1 MVRVTIPD
9 ATKAEV
15 LEILKRHKPAEVHQA
30 PNTDCAS
37 DIFHF
42 LALLRSCKQGSGLP
56 TRQSAAVRRWSTTP
70 ARLSGN
76 YPGPVVP
83 SLSVIATC
91 TDTADNPNN
100 ATVDGAFAAY
110 FSTVAPWLDPGPG
123 SCTPT
128 ALSCTDETDN
138 DCDNLVDQDDAD
150 ECPPP
155 PGGTGGKGDDCL
167 SDSDCLSNS
176 CSKGKPGTRICN

>member
-1 MVRVTIPD
+1 VD
-9 ATKAEV
+9 AFTGTCRSWPRGNRIYSRD
-15 LEILKRHKPAEVHQA
+15 EIGATEG
-30 PNTDCAS
+30 
-37 DIFHF
+37 
-42 LALLRSCKQGSGLP
+42 GSSGSP
-56 TRQSAAVRRWSTTP
+56 VVNDAGQVVGQ
-70 ARLSGN
+70 LSGACGTN
-76 YPGPVVP
+76 
-83 SLSVIATC
+83 LSNKC
-91 TDTADNPNN
+91 DADNN

-128 ALSCTDETDN
+128 ALSCTDKTDN

-155 PGGTGGKGDDCL
+155 PDGTGGKGDDCL

-176 CSKGKPGTRICN
+176 CSKGKPSTRVCN